1 MKSKT
6 DFGNSLNQCL
16 NTEKC
21 SGFTHRNSRS
31 EVLSQKGIFFESS
44 QKNTYIRAS
53 FLVKLMAVGHGCR
66 PSEFCEILRT
76 PVLKDICELLPLF
89 MSSCALA
96 CKK

>member
-1 MKSKT
+1 MKTKT

-44 QKNTYIRAS
+44 QKNT
-53 FLVKLMAVGHGCR
+53 
-66 PSEFCEILRT
+66 SEPPFW
-76 PVLKDICELLPLF
+76 
-89 MSSCALA
+89 
-96 CKK
+96 